1 MSTHMQE
8 PTGSGK
14 GRPQCPGNRPRARG
28 LGAVFMS
35 GAARRGVGGGG
46 VGPSPAKHLG
56 RCRRGLRSTV
66 RARGSAPF
74 LEEGAGGTSASHSCP
89 PPGGWGQ
96 AHRSPEG
103 DPSRAHRPPP
113 KSLVSLPCD
122 ARSPQLPP
130 AIGAQQAPDA
140 PEFSDVKLSPD
151 WTKEKGAWSA
161 PFG

>member
-14 GRPQCPGNRPRARG
+14 GRLRCPGNRPRARG
-28 LGAVFMS
+28 LGAAFMS

-56 RCRRGLRSTV
+56 RCRCGLRSTV

-113 KSLVSLPCD
+113 CPSHSYHCPATPGPHSCHQPSGPSKHPTLQNSL
-122 ARSPQLPP
+122 
-130 AIGAQQAPDA
+130 
-140 PEFSDVKLSPD
+140 
-151 WTKEKGAWSA
+151 T
-161 PFG
+161 